1 MAPASREQPFAW
13 PRSISGQNRI
23 ATVMP
28 PFPLVIFLTN
38 HRGIPRNET
47 STGFHRIVRAAVP
60 VSAHLGTCFDQHH
73 DVRTSAGVNDNG
85 NSFDQD
91 TSYAAAGAMTTATI
105 AGFSATHNT
114 MYGQS
119 GFSHVTALERQGG
132 EFDSS
137 SSRGSVSFT
146 AVSNDGYSISGSFEN
161 SARGYLY
168 AHLYD
173 FTATAFVYEAF
184 MSSNGPA
191 IFDLAGPGLN
201 GFLIAGHEYQW
212 TFETNTV
219 AGAVGDDGATAS
231 GTGSIQFFSAVP
243 EPSSLLVWWT
253 LGLVGLVGRRR
264 CQA

>member
-1 MAPASREQPFAW
+1 MKRQLVSTASCVLLLCLCLPISAFA
-13 PRSISGQNRI
+13 SITI
-23 ATVMP
+23 
-28 PFPLVIFLTN
+28 TN
-38 HRGIPRNET
+38 
-47 STGFHRIVRAAVP
+47 AY
-60 VSAHLGTCFDQHH
+60 
-73 DVRTSAGVNDNG
+73 TSAGVNDNG

-146 AVSNDGYSISGSFEN
+146 ALTNDGYSISGSFEN

-168 AHLYD
+168 ARLYD

-212 TFETNTV
+212 IFETNTV
-219 AGAVGDDGATAS
+219 AGAVGDDGVIAS
-231 GTGSIQFFSAVP
+231 GYGSIQFFQRRSGAIVAAY
-243 EPSSLLVWWT
+243 
-253 LGLVGLVGRRR
+253 LGNTGNGRVGRSSPTENLPNGRGLNSSASNLQPSR
-264 CQA
+264 PAPGLPGVPTWQCPETWGLAFC